1 MRLAAIAIRRCTVQ
15 EILDCPDLLGEYADE
30 SAIDGMP
37 RPCPDAPMYQ
47 ALEANGKIVA
57 LGAFDEDRLVGFL
70 VMLTVT
76 LPHYSEKVAT
86 AESFFVSAAYRR
98 AGVGDR
104 LLDEAKRFAKEMGA
118 VGLLISAPI
127 NGKLA
132 AVLERK
138 KSFTETN
145 RVFFTRF
152 V

>member
-37 RPCPDAPMYQ
+37 RPRPDAPAYRMM
-47 ALEANGKIVA
+47 EANGKVVSF
-57 LGAFDEDRLVGFL
+57 GAFDADRLIGFL
-70 VMLTVT
+70 VMLAVT
-76 LPHYSEKVAT
+76 LPHYSEKVTT

-98 AGVGDR
+98 AGAGDR
-104 LLDEAKRFAKEMGA
+104 LLDEAKRLAKEMGA
-118 VGLLISAPI
+118 MGLLISAPS

-145 RVFFTRF
+145 RVFFTRL

>member
-1 MRLAAIAIRRCTVQ
+1 MNRATIARCTVDQ
-15 EILDCPDLLGEYADE
+15 ILGCADLLLEYAEE

-37 RPCPDAPMYQ
+37 QPRPDAPAYRTM
-47 ALEANGKIVA
+47 EANGKVVA
-57 LGAFDEDRLVGFL
+57 FGAFDEDKLIGFL
-70 VMLTVT
+70 VMLAVT

-98 AGVGDR
+98 AGTGDR
-104 LLDEAKRFAKEMGA
+104 LLDEAKRFAKEIGA

-127 NGKLA
+127 GGKLA
-132 AVLERK
+132 AVLEKK